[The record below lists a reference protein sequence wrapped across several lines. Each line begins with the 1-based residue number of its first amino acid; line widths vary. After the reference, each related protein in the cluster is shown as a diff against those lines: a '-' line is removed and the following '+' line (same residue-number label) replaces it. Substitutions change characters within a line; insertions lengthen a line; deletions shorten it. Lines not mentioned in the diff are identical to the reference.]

1 MPHDTSQDSSHNN
14 SHKDEP
20 SPAIAGT
27 AAANNINR
35 KRRQG
40 VDIGAL
46 PSDGQQTSSQP
57 EPQRESAAA
66 QHEKPATGITP
77 SGAAGGR
84 RM

>member
-1 MPHDTSQDSSHNN
+1 MPNTRQSGTT
-14 SHKDEP
+14 
-20 SPAIAGT
+20 PAAG
-27 AAANNINR
+27 AARSR
-35 KRRQG
+35 KG
-40 VDIGAL
+40 APGPAVDNGAL
-46 PSDGQQTSSQP
+46 PSDGEQTVGQP

>member
-1 MPHDTSQDSSHNN
+1 MSRRTTTTRSSSTPN
-14 SHKDEP
+14 P
-20 SPAIAGT
+20 
-27 AAANNINR
+27 AAATPADAGGGKLDN
-35 KRRQG
+35 G
-40 VDIGAL
+40 GL
-46 PSDGQQTSSQP
+46 PSDGEQTVSQP

>member
-1 MPHDTSQDSSHNN
+1 MPNTRSSRTT
-14 SHKDEP
+14 P
-20 SPAIAGT
+20 SPAHAEP
-27 AAANNINR
+27 R
-35 KRRQG
+35 DRRTGQ
-40 VDIGAL
+40 VDNGAL
-46 PSDGQQTSSQP
+46 PSDGEHTVSQP